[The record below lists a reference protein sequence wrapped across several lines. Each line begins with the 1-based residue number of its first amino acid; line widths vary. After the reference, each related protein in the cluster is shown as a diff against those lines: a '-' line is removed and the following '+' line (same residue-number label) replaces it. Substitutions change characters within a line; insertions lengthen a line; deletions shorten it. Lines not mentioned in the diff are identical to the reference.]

1 MKKQFTD
8 KPHFV
13 AKSLYLCRFLQQ
25 RGFEL
30 QKTRVNKFNP
40 LHNVYLFKDTEE
52 LRSVVTEYLKVK
64 RAERASQGR

>member
-13 AKSLYLCRFLQQ
+13 VKSMYLCRYLQQ
-25 RGFEL
+25 QGFEL

-40 LHNVYLFKDTEE
+40 LYNVYLFEDTEE
-52 LRSVVTEYLKVK
+52 LRKVVKDYLAAK
-64 RAERASQGR
+64 RAKREQQEG

>member
-1 MKKQFTD
+1 M
-8 KPHFV
+8 
-13 AKSLYLCRFLQQ
+13 YLCRYLQQ
-25 RGFEL
+25 QGFEL

>member
-1 MKKQFTD
+1 MRKQYTD

-13 AKSLYLCRFLQQ
+13 AKSMYLCRYLQQ
-25 RGFEL
+25 QGFEL

-52 LRSVVTEYLKVK
+52 LRKAVNDYRAMKQAK
-64 RAERASQGR
+64 REQQEG

>member
-13 AKSLYLCRFLQQ
+13 VKSMYLCRYLQQ
-25 RGFEL
+25 QGFEL
-30 QKTRVNKFNP
+30 QKARVNKFNP

-52 LRSVVTEYLKVK
+52 LRKAVSDHRAMKQAK
-64 RAERASQGR
+64 REQQEG